1 MEFRIKLITVG
12 LTMGRVYLVSF
23 DLDTERQVDMFDIWR
38 PEWRVSDVNQSAL
51 MAGRCWA
58 QSFAEFTGF
67 DLVEE

>member
-1 MEFRIKLITVG
+1 MEFRIKLITAG
-12 LTMGRVYLVSF
+12 ATAGRVYLVSF
-23 DLDTERQVDMFDIWR
+23 DLDTDRQVDMFDLWR
-38 PEWRVSDVNQSAL
+38 PEFRRFDVDQSAL